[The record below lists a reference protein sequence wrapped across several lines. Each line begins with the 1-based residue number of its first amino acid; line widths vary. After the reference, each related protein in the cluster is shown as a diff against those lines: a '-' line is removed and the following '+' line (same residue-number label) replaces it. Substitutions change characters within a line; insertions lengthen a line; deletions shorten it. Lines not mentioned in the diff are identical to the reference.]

1 MSSSASMAPGAPEP
15 AGLSALS
22 TAAAKQAFKQRV
34 RHWAQQLEVPIT
46 WLAVCPMRHKWASC
60 STAGRLHFSSDLLP
74 LDQDLWDLVIVH
86 ELLHLCVPNH
96 GRLWKALMRAHLG
109 DWEAAAARLPRRSG
123 KRTSPSTTT
132 LASDAIAA
140 AANPA
145 SPARLKR

>member
-1 MSSSASMAPGAPEP
+1 MSSSASLAPTSPAP
-15 AGLSALS
+15 AALSALS
-22 TAAAKQAFKQRV
+22 APPSAAAAKQAFKQRV
-34 RHWAQQLEVPIT
+34 RHWAMQLEVPIT

-109 DWEAAAARLPRRSG
+109 EWEAAADRLPRRSG
-123 KRTSPSTTT
+123 RHSRRSR
-132 LASDAIAA
+132 AA
-140 AANPA
+140 AMRSP
-145 SPARLKR
+145 PARPV